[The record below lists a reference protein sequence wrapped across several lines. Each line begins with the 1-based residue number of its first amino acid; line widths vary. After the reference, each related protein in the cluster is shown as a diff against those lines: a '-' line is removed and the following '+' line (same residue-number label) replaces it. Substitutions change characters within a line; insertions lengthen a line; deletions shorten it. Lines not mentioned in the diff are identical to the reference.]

1 MSFQNSATPRVFS
14 RRHGFTLIELLVVI
28 AIIAVLASILFPA
41 FARARENARRTSC
54 LSNFKQIGLAFL
66 QYTQDYDEAYPL
78 TSYGATN
85 ISWTNSAQPYMKS
98 TQVFRCPSD
107 SGTAWNDPVYPGKF
121 VGGVPANY
129 YTTSYLMNAWMA
141 GTNQFARE
149 SAIQSTSQVVL
160 LSESNGVAR
169 DHFHPFYWGSSP
181 EQTNAFMNGATWDTA
196 KNETKEFPLTR
207 HLDGFNVAYCDG
219 HVKWT
224 KWSQAWPPKTG
235 QALQGIFDPRNENAE
250 ELFTFLKPISMKTM
264 FRLLTFCGLAAWL
277 QGAGTPLALAHG
289 DHSKSAKPKT
299 YRNVRGQVIAVINAK
314 KAGAKTAVTL
324 DHENIPSF
332 MRAMQMT
339 LPLQNSTDA
348 KKLKRGVK
356 ISFDMVLKN
365 GNFVV
370 ANIKVLPPKTK
381 LKLTPA

>member
-1 MSFQNSATPRVFS
+1 MHFQNAAKS
-14 RRHGFTLIELLVVI
+14 RLSVRASGFTLIELLVVI
-28 AIIAVLASILFPA
+28 AIISILAAVLFPA

-54 LSNFKQIGLAFL
+54 LSNLKQIGLAFL

-98 TQVFRCPSD
+98 TQIFRCPSD
-107 SGTAWNDPVYPGKF
+107 FSAAWNAPAAPPVN
-121 VGGVPANY
+121 NY

-149 SAIQSTSQVVL
+149 SAIQSTSKVIL

-181 EQTNAFMNGATWDTA
+181 EQTNAFMNGATWDNA

-224 KWSQAWPPKTG
+224 KWSKLWPPAAG
-235 QALQGIFDPRNENAE
+235 EPLEGAFDPR
-250 ELFTFLKPISMKTM
+250 
-264 FRLLTFCGLAAWL
+264 
-277 QGAGTPLALAHG
+277 Q
-289 DHSKSAKPKT
+289 
-299 YRNVRGQVIAVINAK
+299 
-314 KAGAKTAVTL
+314 
-324 DHENIPSF
+324 
-332 MRAMQMT
+332 
-339 LPLQNSTDA
+339 
-348 KKLKRGVK
+348 
-356 ISFDMVLKN
+356 
-365 GNFVV
+365 
-370 ANIKVLPPKTK
+370 
-381 LKLTPA
+381 